1 MVLDPQDIGATAR
14 ARRVELGL
22 RQRELAELAGVSE
35 RLIREIE
42 RGKPGL
48 RLDTLLR
55 VLNVLGFQLSLVQF
69 DALRDGAR
77 A

>member
-1 MVLDPQDIGATAR
+1 MDPQDIGATAR

>member
-1 MVLDPQDIGATAR
+1 MTPEDIGTAAR
-14 ARRVELGL
+14 TRRVELGL
-22 RQRELAELAGVSE
+22 RQRDLADLAGVSE

-55 VLNVLGFQLSLVQF
+55 VLDVLGFQLSLTHF
-69 DALRDGAR
+69 DALRTGAR
-77 A
+77 P

>member
-1 MVLDPQDIGATAR
+1 MNPDDIGTA
-14 ARRVELGL
+14 ARIRRQELGL
-22 RQRELAELAGVSE
+22 RQWELADLAGVSE

-55 VLNVLGFQLSLVQF
+55 VLDVLGYQVTLSQF
-69 DALRDGAR
+69 DALSAGPRP
-77 A
+77 

>member
-1 MVLDPQDIGATAR
+1 MTPEDIGTA
-14 ARRVELGL
+14 ARTRQVELGL
-22 RQRELAELAGVSE
+22 RQRDLADLAGVSE

-55 VLNVLGFQLSLVQF
+55 VLDVLGFQLTLMPSPPPSP
-69 DALRDGAR
+69 
-77 A
+77 

>member
-1 MVLDPQDIGATAR
+1 MTPDELGSTAR
-14 ARRVELGL
+14 SRRLELGL
-22 RQRELAELAGVSE
+22 RQAELADLAGVSE

-55 VLNVLGFQLSLVQF
+55 VLDVLGYQLSLTHF
-69 DALRDGAR
+69 DALQPGTRP
-77 A
+77 

>member
-1 MVLDPQDIGATAR
+1 MPVTPADIATAAR
-14 ARRVELGL
+14 TRRVELGL
-22 RQRELAELAGVSE
+22 RQRDLAELAGVSE

-48 RLDTLLR
+48 RLDSLLR
-55 VLNVLGFQLSLVQF
+55 VLEVLGYQLTLTQF
-69 DALRDGAR
+69 DALRPGMR